1 MTVREL
7 IEALRREDPDARVC
21 VEVKGST
28 QTARRVE
35 RRPDGSVLVSQR

>member
-7 IEALRREDPDARVC
+7 IEALRQEDPDARAI
-21 VEVKGST
+21 VEVKGGT

-35 RRPDGSVLVSQR
+35 RRPDRSILISQR